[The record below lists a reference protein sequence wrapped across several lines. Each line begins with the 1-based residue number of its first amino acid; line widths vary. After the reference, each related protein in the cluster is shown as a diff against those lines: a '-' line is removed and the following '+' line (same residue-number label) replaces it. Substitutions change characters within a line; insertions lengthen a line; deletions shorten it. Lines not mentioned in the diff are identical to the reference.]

1 MKFIDLKDKSL
12 DELNKLLD
20 EKKLEL
26 FQLKVKKQM
35 SQLQNTAEIRLVRK
49 DIARINTAITAL
61 SKEA

>member
-1 MKFIDLKDKSL
+1 MKFTDLKDKSL

>member
-1 MKFIDLKDKSL
+1 MKFTDLKDKSL

-35 SQLQNTAEIRLVRK
+35 SQLQNTAEIRVVRK